1 MRVGLI
7 GSPERKEIQ
16 RLAIRL
22 DERGA
27 EAVVFDPRGEPR
39 IELTPTSETLDGA
52 DLARFSA
59 FYVADLALPG
69 VRTAADGSADE
80 ASLRAS
86 QRRLV
91 GWNTLFARLGKRCR
105 VVNPPSTWELHGLKP
120 FENSVHH
127 RLGLRAPWTL
137 ATSDPA
143 ALLELRRDREAW
155 IAKGMVGGYSYT
167 TEYAP
172 PADLGEARA
181 HLAEAPRMVQ
191 ERING
196 ENLRV
201 YVVEGRALGAA
212 EIIPASPH
220 EVDSRRETLR
230 VRRVTLPDEARRTAL
245 AASSHFGFA
254 FAAVDFLRDTRSGEW
269 WLLECN
275 SAPFFVDYESTSGI
289 DVSSALADLL
299 TSRSRKPALQDA

>member
-7 GSPERKEIQ
+7 GSPERKELQ

-27 EAVVFDPRGEPR
+27 EGVVFDPRGEPR
-39 IELTPTSETLDGA
+39 IEMTPTSERLDGV
-52 DLARFSA
+52 DLARISA

-69 VRTAADGSADE
+69 VRTNTDGSVDE
-80 ASLRAS
+80 DSLRVS

-91 GWNTLFARLGKRCR
+91 AWNTLFARLGKRCR
-105 VVNPPSTWELHGLKP
+105 IVNPPSTWELHGLKP

-137 ATSDPA
+137 ATSDPS
-143 ALLELRRDREAW
+143 ALLELRRDADAW
-155 IAKGMVGGYSYT
+155 ITKGLVGGYTYT
-167 TEYAP
+167 TPYAP
-172 PADLGEARA
+172 PVELEQARA
-181 HLAEAPRMVQ
+181 QLAEAPRMVQ
-191 ERING
+191 ERVSG

-201 YVVEGRALGAA
+201 YVVDGRALGAA
-212 EIIPASPH
+212 EIVPGSPE
-220 EVDSRRETLR
+220 EVDSRRNTLR
-230 VRRVTLPDEARRTAL
+230 VRRVPLPDAARRAAL

-254 FAAVDFLRDTRSGEW
+254 FSAVDFLRDTRTGEW
-269 WLLECN
+269 VLLECN
-275 SAPFFVDYESTSGI
+275 SAPFFVEYEGTSGI
-289 DVSSALADLL
+289 DVSSPLADLL